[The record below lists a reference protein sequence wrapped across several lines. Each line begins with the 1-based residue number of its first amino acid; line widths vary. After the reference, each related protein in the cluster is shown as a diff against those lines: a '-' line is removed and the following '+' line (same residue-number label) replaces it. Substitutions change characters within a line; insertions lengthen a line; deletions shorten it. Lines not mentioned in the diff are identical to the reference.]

1 MKRIFIYIVTA
12 LLPMMAQAQSSLYE
26 HHFNLKEVK
35 LLDGPMKTALERNNQ
50 LLLQYDADRLL
61 SPFVRQAGLNT
72 GRYAGWPLT
81 VFAPDFETTTPLR
94 TLRAPRVVFSV
105 LIRS

>member
-1 MKRIFIYIVTA
+1 MKRLLTYIALA
-12 LLPMMAQAQSSLYE
+12 LLMPMMAQAQSNLYE

-61 SPFVRQAGLNT
+61 SPFVRQA
-72 GRYAGWPLT
+72 PSS
-81 VFAPDFETTTPLR
+81 R
-94 TLRAPRVVFSV
+94 TWVAMQAST
-105 LIRS
+105 SMAT